1 MVTLKK
7 METKCSL
14 ARRGKRRSMD
24 NLNLRKTETK
34 EYKEML
40 KKGISNQCAI
50 FSQLLLVKTSWES
63 ELLPYI

>member
-1 MVTLKK
+1 
-7 METKCSL
+7 L

-34 EYKEML
+34 KYKEML